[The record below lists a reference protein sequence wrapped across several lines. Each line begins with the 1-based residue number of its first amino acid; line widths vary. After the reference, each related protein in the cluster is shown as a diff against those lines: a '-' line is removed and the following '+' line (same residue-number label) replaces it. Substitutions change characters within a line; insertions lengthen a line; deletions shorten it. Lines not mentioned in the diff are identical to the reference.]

1 MTQVL
6 RGNIVQAPQ
15 LGKLDIREHGYLV
28 LEDGAVQGVYDALPE
43 AFASAPLTDYGDRLI
58 MQSFADMHL
67 HTPSIPCWAWA
78 WTCPCWIG

>member
-28 LEDGAVQGVYDALPE
+28 LEDGAVQGASMLEAL
-43 AFASAPLTDYGDRLI
+43 
-58 MQSFADMHL
+58 
-67 HTPSIPCWAWA
+67 
-78 WTCPCWIG
+78 

>member
-28 LEDGAVQGVYDALPE
+28 LESRGCTTLCRRCLPRR
-43 AFASAPLTDYGDRLI
+43 P
-58 MQSFADMHL
+58 
-67 HTPSIPCWAWA
+67 
-78 WTCPCWIG
+78 